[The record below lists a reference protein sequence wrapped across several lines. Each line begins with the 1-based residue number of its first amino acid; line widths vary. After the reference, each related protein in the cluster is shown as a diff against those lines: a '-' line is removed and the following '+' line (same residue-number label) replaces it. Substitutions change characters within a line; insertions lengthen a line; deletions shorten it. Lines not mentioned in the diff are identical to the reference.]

1 MAICSV
7 CGEWTEPPVFVS
19 DDRGGV
25 VIACPHCG
33 YREPFVQ
40 RPLHFVT
47 GASGAGKSTLVPLVR
62 RSLHGSIIFEGEA
75 IDFWRFEGAPGE
87 YSSLH
92 NQWLKVAWEIA
103 LNDLPVVFFA
113 TALPAQLDACTL
125 RSRFSTIR
133 YLGLVCD
140 DEELARRLSARP
152 AWRGTRKPEF
162 ITQAQGFTRCL
173 RARGAENVPA
183 ITLVDTT
190 SMSPVETAARIV
202 GWARQPATRR

>member
-7 CGEWTEPPVFVS
+7 CGEWTEPPVFIA
-19 DDRGGV
+19 DDRGGI

-33 YREPFVQ
+33 HSEPFVQ
-40 RPLHFVT
+40 HPLHFVS

-62 RSLHGSIIFEGEA
+62 RSLPGHVVFEGEA

-87 YSSLH
+87 YSSLY

-103 LNDLPVVFFA
+103 LNDLPVLFFA
-113 TALPAQLDACTL
+113 TALPAQLDASTL

-152 AWRGTRKPEF
+152 AWRDTRNPEF
-162 ITQAQGFTRCL
+162 IRQAQGFTHRL
-173 RARGAENVPA
+173 QALGDDGAMT

-190 SMSPVETAARIV
+190 HMLPEETAAHIV
-202 GWARQPATRR
+202 GWARQTTTG